1 MLLFFKHYKTMK
13 QTIKL
18 FSVAVIAGAVS
29 VGGYKILESK
39 TDAIPQNP

>member
-1 MLLFFKHYKTMK
+1 MK

-18 FSVAVIAGAVS
+18 FSVALIAGAVS

-39 TDAIPQNP
+39 TDAIPHKP